1 MSQSSPPASERAG
14 VRAPDPPG
22 RLKRWFIRY
31 LTRLVFGTYLDVKY
45 EGLENLPEPPYVLNF
60 NHPGWADPF
69 LILGWWPRR
78 HRFFVFGPKEEDM
91 SVGWRNKVIAWSH
104 GAVPF
109 KPSKSD
115 LVDAAKR
122 AQAVIDAGF
131 VLAIAGEGRLSDREG
146 EIVPLQ
152 EGVAFFALRAQTP
165 IVPVG
170 IIGTRWVRLRKKV
183 LVRVGKTIAMN
194 GRRANR
200 AGVDSLKVE
209 LTEAMNALLA
219 GAPDEPPPGRMGR
232 WLTDLFADRPWLNQP
247 RAEDTPPAKKPD

>member
-1 MSQSSPPASERAG
+1 LSQSSQS
-14 VRAPDPPG
+14 APDPPG

-31 LTRLVFGTYLDVKY
+31 ATRLVFGTYLSVRY
-45 EGLENLPEPPYVLNF
+45 EGLENIPEPPYVLNF

-69 LILGWWPRR
+69 LLLGWWPRR

-91 SVGWRNKVIAWSH
+91 TVGWRNRVIAWSH

-122 AQAVIDAGF
+122 AQGVIDAGF

-146 EIVPLQ
+146 EIVSLQ
-152 EGVAFFALRAQTP
+152 EGVAFFSLRAKAP

-170 IIGTRWVRLRKKV
+170 IIGTRWVRFRKKV
-183 LVRVGKTIAMN
+183 LVRVGKPIEMN

-200 AGVDSLKVE
+200 AGVDSVKAE
-209 LTEAMNALLA
+209 LTSAMNALLA
-219 GAPDEPPPGRMGR
+219 GASDEPPPGKMGR
-232 WLTDLFADRPWLNQP
+232 WLTDLFADRPWLDQP
-247 RAEDTPPAKKPD
+247 KADDAPTDDAPTDNKPSG